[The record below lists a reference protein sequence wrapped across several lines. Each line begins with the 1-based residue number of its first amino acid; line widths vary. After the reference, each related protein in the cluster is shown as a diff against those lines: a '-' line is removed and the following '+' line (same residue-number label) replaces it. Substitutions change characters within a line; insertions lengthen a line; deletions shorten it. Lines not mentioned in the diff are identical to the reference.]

1 MANIKQQ
8 RKRIKTA
15 RREHL
20 ENLRFK
26 SRIKTAFKSLT
37 VTAQEDKEKA
47 VQLGLE
53 LISLIDRAAS
63 RGVLHANNAARKKSQ
78 VTAIV
83 ELPEGTS
90 KPASKE
96 RKAAEGNLSKTERI
110 SARHQARAEKKKELK
125 EKQKAK
131 AETAAEAA
139 KAKPAKA
146 KAEPAPAA
154 AEAEEEA
161 AAEEA
166 PAEEAAAEEAVV
178 EEAVEEAA
186 AEEVEAEEAAAEEPA
201 AEPAEEEASAEA
213 EAEEPPAAEESG
225 DGEETPA
232 EE

>member
-15 RREHL
+15 RREHF

-83 ELPEGTS
+83 ELPEGTV

-96 RKAAEGNLSKTERI
+96 RKADEGNLSKTERI

-131 AETAAEAA
+131 AEAAAEAA

-146 KAEPAPAA
+146 KAETAP
-154 AEAEEEA
+154 

-166 PAEEAAAEEAVV
+166 AV

-186 AEEVEAEEAAAEEPA
+186 AEEVEAEEPA

-225 DGEETPA
+225 DGEAASAKE
-232 EE
+232 